1 MVAKAESLLTS
12 ESLARM
18 PFGPVSLVGLC
29 PTLPIFLKLPKLSP
43 SRMGHY
49 GQSQTP
55 GQGQDTRQERGIWSV
70 EMVVKAESLL
80 SSKLSARMPV
90 SPFRPLT
97 VARAGIPLNLE
108 L

>member
-1 MVAKAESLLTS
+1 
-12 ESLARM
+12 
-18 PFGPVSLVGLC
+18 
-29 PTLPIFLKLPKLSP
+29 
-43 SRMGHY
+43 MGHY
-49 GQSQTP
+49 GQSRTP

-70 EMVVKAESLL
+70 VMVAKAESLL
-80 SSKLSARMPV
+80 SSESSEGMPFEPV